1 MAKRSPL
8 FPDNKHLHML
18 VYKYLLKK
26 NGNKLKSNYS
36 VGLILNL
43 TYLIMI
49 IPPIFMMENGKFC
62 KYYSVLLFV
71 TYLFSY
77 KKIYEKIK

>member
-1 MAKRSPL
+1 MEKKSPL

-36 VGLILNL
+36 VALILNL
-43 TYLIMI
+43 TYLVMI
-49 IPPIFMMENGKFC
+49 IPPVFMMENGMFC

-71 TYLFSY
+71 IYLFFY
-77 KKIYEKIK
+77 KKIHEKIK

>member
-1 MAKRSPL
+1 MEKKSPL

-36 VGLILNL
+36 VALILNL

-49 IPPIFMMENGKFC
+49 IPPIFMMKNGMFC

-71 TYLFSY
+71 IYLFFY
-77 KKIYEKIK
+77 KKIHEKIK

>member
-1 MAKRSPL
+1 MEKRSPL

-26 NGNKLKSNYS
+26 NDNKLKSNYS
-36 VGLILNL
+36 VALILNL

-49 IPPIFMMENGKFC
+49 MPPIFMMESGMFC

>member
-1 MAKRSPL
+1 MEKRSPL

-18 VYKYLLKK
+18 IYKYLLKK

-36 VGLILNL
+36 VALILNL

-49 IPPIFMMENGKFC
+49 IPPIFMMENGMFC

-71 TYLFSY
+71 IYLFSY